1 MGLFSRS
8 KNSSSSVYSRNQL
21 SLLESPYGVFFP
33 IETLEFFLYDFKF
46 KFGMNAHPIRPQNL
60 KELPK
65 YFWSYALTRWH
76 TYYDSHYLTSR
87 LTSRPKFI
95 GSWLAYLQKN

>member
-8 KNSSSSVYSRNQL
+8 KNLSSSVYSRNQL

-46 KFGMNAHPIRPQNL
+46 KFGMNARAIRPHKMKQMPNT
-60 KELPK
+60 
-65 YFWSYALTRWH
+65 FGLTQLV
-76 TYYDSHYLTSR
+76 SV
-87 LTSRPKFI
+87 
-95 GSWLAYLQKN
+95 AYLITSLSLFN

>member
-21 SLLESPYGVFFP
+21 SLLESPYGVYFP

-46 KFGMNAHPIRPQNL
+46 KFGMNARPIRPHKM
-60 KELPK
+60 KEMPNTFGLMQLV
-65 YFWSYALTRWH
+65 SV
-76 TYYDSHYLTSR
+76 
-87 LTSRPKFI
+87 
-95 GSWLAYLQKN
+95 AYLNTSLAIFS